1 MLFAMVSKT
10 VAVLTFP
17 SASLTCPQMTSL
29 CGNFVY
35 KQIYKYLV
43 DFQLLLF
50 FVNIGHS
57 YAINEIR
64 HIPGTLF
71 YVSLDIS
78 KVLLISDI
86 RNGEVY

>member
-10 VAVLTFP
+10 AAVLTFP

-29 CGNFVY
+29 CG
-35 KQIYKYLV
+35 
-43 DFQLLLF
+43 
-50 FVNIGHS
+50 HS
-57 YAINEIR
+57 YAVNEIR